1 MTETA
6 EARAVP
12 DGVLGEA
19 ERGGL
24 RWPAP
29 FTTPGWVDA
38 WASTVGRGDSV
49 TWIVPREGNTP
60 IAALPVVLRGD
71 EARVAGSPDLC
82 DYADLAVSPGRERE
96 GWEGVRALLRDRG
109 VRRLTAEAVRP
120 DADLLR
126 AARATG
132 CEVRTTPAGVTV
144 EMPLPPTWEG
154 YLSGLPKHERH
165 EVRRKIRRLGEA
177 GSVTWRRSRRPD
189 ADLTVF
195 FRLFAESRPDKG
207 AFLTPARRAFFERI
221 ARVLAAA
228 GALDLGVLEV
238 DGEPVAATFGFTW
251 DDTAYLYNNGFAPA
265 WAGRSAGLVAKTFSI
280 RDAIERGCR
289 RYSFLRGDEPYK
301 FRLGGRPVPLLGL
314 TVRP

>member
-12 DGVLGEA
+12 DGVVGAA

-49 TWIVPREGNTP
+49 TWIVAREGNTP

-96 GWEGVRALLRDRG
+96 GWDGVRALLRDRG

-126 AARATG
+126 AAQATG

-165 EVRRKIRRLGEA
+165 EVRRKIRRLEEA
-177 GSVTWRRSRRPD
+177 GSVTWRRSQRPD
-189 ADLTVF
+189 DDLTVF
-195 FRLFAESRPDKG
+195 FRLFTESRPDKG

-238 DGEPVAATFGFTW
+238 DGEP
-251 DDTAYLYNNGFAPA
+251 
-265 WAGRSAGLVAKTFSI
+265 
-280 RDAIERGCR
+280 
-289 RYSFLRGDEPYK
+289 
-301 FRLGGRPVPLLGL
+301 
-314 TVRP
+314 